1 MRAVAP
7 TLAATAPRAHLPT
20 RRRAPNRGAT
30 RPRATPQMESSSSS
44 EGAAKVADGEEDASP
59 SPPSSSVASNAHGT
73 PRWRE
78 FTLAFTGAWRG
89 RCVEFDA
96 DGCALDIPI
105 RYVHGVGRVPRANM
119 PFADTDND
127 WVTRCDCVSTE
138 DGVRLQAQ
146 RAMPEIGN
154 EDAISSCGA
163 SEWNDGAELLVADEE
178 VRILRGYVYFY
189 FYFCIGNQYDVVFFL
204 LTGRV
209 KIKRC
214 CRTAPSPRARD
225 DCPPRMMM
233 MMMASRPCTSAWR
246 TRAIPTDE
254 FASFRGCDWTPQLRE
269 IIFIRCNR
277 ATSGWRRGLSVAHA
291 GSARIRGRT

>member
-1 MRAVAP
+1 MK
-7 TLAATAPRAHLPT
+7 
-20 RRRAPNRGAT
+20 
-30 RPRATPQMESSSSS
+30 SSSS
-44 EGAAKVADGEEDASP
+44 EVAGEETEDASP
-59 SPPSSSVASNAHGT
+59 SPPSSSVASTAHGT

-138 DGVRLQAQ
+138 DGVKLQAQ

-189 FYFCIGNQYDVVFFL
+189 FYFPYRQYD
-204 LTGRV
+204 
-209 KIKRC
+209 
-214 CRTAPSPRARD
+214 
-225 DCPPRMMM
+225 
-233 MMMASRPCTSAWR
+233 
-246 TRAIPTDE
+246 
-254 FASFRGCDWTPQLRE
+254 
-269 IIFIRCNR
+269 
-277 ATSGWRRGLSVAHA
+277 
-291 GSARIRGRT
+291 